1 MQTVSVRRGLCCA
14 LFVHVAFVWSASERD
29 CACMHGDAMGI
40 LCSTLLCTTM
50 SAVPSPST
58 AAVID
63 GYLRD
68 AAAHR
73 SDAPRVSAFLDAVIA
88 SNGAAIATPEQR
100 RSATRE
106 TLALLGGTGNAAL
119 RAVTALKTLGRTA
132 AGTEDLASDE
142 VRLRLRP
149 CRCSLL
155 MDASH
160 PQGRPHPRLARRP
173 R

>member
-1 MQTVSVRRGLCCA
+1 
-14 LFVHVAFVWSASERD
+14 
-29 CACMHGDAMGI
+29 MGI

-58 AAVID
+58 AAAID

-100 RSATRE
+100 QQAQDRAAQSGAQTRDRATTSQVDSATRSQVDRDAAARAE
-106 TLALLGGTGNAAL
+106 GAQRTRDSGQMRSGSTTTTSRSGSYRPSGG
-119 RAVTALKTLGRTA
+119 
-132 AGTEDLASDE
+132 
-142 VRLRLRP
+142 
-149 CRCSLL
+149 
-155 MDASH
+155 
-160 PQGRPHPRLARRP
+160 GRPAGGGGRR